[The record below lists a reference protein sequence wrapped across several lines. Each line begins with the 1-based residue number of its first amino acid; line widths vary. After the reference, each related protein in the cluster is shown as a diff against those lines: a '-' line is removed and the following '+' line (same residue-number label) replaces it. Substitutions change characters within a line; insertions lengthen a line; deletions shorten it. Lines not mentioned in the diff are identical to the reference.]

1 MGIAT
6 QYLKSPSRKLLWAMP
21 RSSLGWETPSGESS
35 GHATRSRSVSERDT
49 PVACGGKPSCS
60 TGLTA
65 CRTSLHPTICGL
77 IHMHSDFCGG
87 TLKEKRLHNQIAVQ
101 QSSII
106 CQIPQTFEA
115 NHSIVL
121 PQTHS

>member
-6 QYLKSPSRKLLWAMP
+6 QYLKCPSRKLLWAMP
-21 RSSLGWETPSGESS
+21 RSSLRRETPTGE
-35 GHATRSRSVSERDT
+35 